1 MTAEE
6 PTLTDYR
13 RDALH
18 EVLRAEMSR
27 EQVASDRLLR
37 ARELRA
43 FRRIRIMGIAA
54 KVARELR

>member
-1 MTAEE
+1 MICDE

-13 RDALH
+13 KPFLH
-18 EVLRAEMSR
+18 SILRAEMSR

-54 KVARELR
+54 KVTRELR